1 MEPLDS
7 LSLRAKEIKQRD
19 FSHSNQ
25 NSALLLDV
33 LISCRASDFHSIL
46 RMSQIGMQSLSW
58 QRFWLEIVG
67 LAQVFP
73 IIRIKSEKTEKGP
86 VAALAPVGSLERLC
100 YADWNLTLVKFY

>member
-7 LSLRAKEIKQRD
+7 LSLHAKEIKQHD
-19 FSHSNQ
+19 FSRSNQ

-46 RMSQIGMQSLSW
+46 HMSQIGMQSLSW

-73 IIRIKSEKTEKGP
+73 IIQIKSVSFKSKKIQLLLLRLLASWKGSATP
-86 VAALAPVGSLERLC
+86 TG
-100 YADWNLTLVKFY
+100 T